1 MSVRRSQLRELL
13 RVIVREV
20 ITEMDSSSIGDAVSS
35 DPAVG
40 TDSPLEKEK
49 LERERK
55 KDNRDNLQQ
64 RQKVFKFQRDKKQ
77 ADDKM
82 WKITK
87 KNAED
92 SIRDL
97 KRSGV

>member
-1 MSVRRSQLRELL
+1 MPIRRSQLRELL

-35 DPAVG
+35 DTAVR

-64 RQKVFKFQRDKKQ
+64 QQKVFKFQRDKKQ

-82 WKITK
+82 WKITR

-92 SIRDL
+92 RIRDL

>member
-1 MSVRRSQLRELL
+1 MSIRRSQLKELL
-13 RVIVREV
+13 NVIIREV
-20 ITEMDSSSIGDAVSS
+20 ITELDYSTGDSMSS
-35 DPAVG
+35 DPTVEP
-40 TDSPLEKEK
+40 DSPIEKEK

-55 KDNRDNLQQ
+55 KNNRDTLQQ
-64 RQKVFKFQRDKKQ
+64 QQKVFKFQRDKKQ

-92 SIRDL
+92 RIRDL